1 MRNEVARSIDRKF
14 IKSFNQLPVLKQ
26 FGFCTFQFLIMI
38 CLINQ
43 AIMCCV
49 RVYSIFS
56 TLLPKRQISGQ
67 SAIFTF
73 RIYDKLQITFFQN
86 LFTERQCHIRC
97 INVSASPQPCQ
108 HKWERDL
115 SIFFNLLGVIYALCK
130 NFISYTFG

>member
-1 MRNEVARSIDRKF
+1 MLQQTGIRSI
-14 IKSFNQLPVLKQ
+14 KSYEQLSVLKQ
-26 FGFCTFQFLIMI
+26 FGFRTFQFIIMI
-38 CLINQ
+38 HLTDKKAK